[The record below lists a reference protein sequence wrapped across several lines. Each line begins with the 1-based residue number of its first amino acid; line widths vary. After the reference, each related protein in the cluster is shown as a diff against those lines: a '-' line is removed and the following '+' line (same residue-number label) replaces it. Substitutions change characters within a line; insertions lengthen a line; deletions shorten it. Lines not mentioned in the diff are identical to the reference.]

1 MKNQLWD
8 TLQEVEEVK
17 VSFEQTVKKINNIQQ
32 RYKMVT
38 ALKKKATKRQ
48 ESFEEEIQAAITETQ
63 IPSLPKKSIVKK
75 NKIRLVTKKRVKKSK
90 KSPLTIP
97 PRISISE
104 NVLEMEEPFVCLQTN
119 CVYEV
124 HETTTHLVT
133 RKPYGALI
141 RRLYQSAKGMVREE
155 VSYNQEQDR
164 NLNQDQEV
172 YPDFKNSFCSCSF
185 CCLECR

>member
-1 MKNQLWD
+1 MKNHLWD

-17 VSFEQTVKKINNIQQ
+17 VSFNQTVKNINNIQQ
-32 RYKMVT
+32 RYKTVSS
-38 ALKKKATKRQ
+38 LKRRAAKRQ

-63 IPSLPKKSIVKK
+63 IPSLPRKSMVKK

-90 KSPLTIP
+90 KSPLAIP

-104 NVLEMEEPFVCLQTN
+104 NVLGIEEPFVCLQTN

-124 HETTTHLVT
+124 HKTTTHLVT

-141 RRLYQSAKGMVREE
+141 RRLYRSAKGMVREE
-155 VSYNQEQDR
+155 VSYNQDQDQ
-164 NLNQDQEV
+164 NQDQEV
-172 YPDFKNSFCSCSF
+172 YTDFQNSFCCCSS

>member
-17 VSFEQTVKKINNIQQ
+17 VSFEQTVKNINNIQQ
-32 RYKMVT
+32 RYKMVS
-38 ALKKKATKRQ
+38 ALKKKAAKRQ

-63 IPSLPKKSIVKK
+63 IPSLPKKSMVKK
-75 NKIRLVTKKRVKKSK
+75 NKIRLVPKKKVKKSK
-90 KSPLTIP
+90 KSPLVIP

-104 NVLEMEEPFVCLQTN
+104 NTLEMEEPFVCLQTN

-124 HETTTHLVT
+124 HQTTTHLVT
-133 RKPYGALI
+133 RKPYEALI
-141 RRLYQSAKGMVREE
+141 RRLYRSAKGMIREE
-155 VSYNQEQDR
+155 VSYNQD
-164 NLNQDQEV
+164 QDQEV
-172 YPDFKNSFCSCSF
+172 YPDFKNSCCSCSS